1 MRDMRLHA
9 VTKVKNIIIVEQLCK
24 LKRIILGHVPR
35 NGVTN
40 VKTNSRK
47 ITGNN
52 VSKGVTSDL
61 QTCMKE

>member
-1 MRDMRLHA
+1 MRLHV

-35 NGVTN
+35 NAVTN

-47 ITGNN
+47 ITGNT

-61 QTCMKE
+61 QTRMKE

>member
-1 MRDMRLHA
+1 MRLNV

-24 LKRIILGHVPR
+24 LKRIILGRVR

-47 ITGNN
+47 ITGNT
-52 VSKGVTSDL
+52 VSNGVTSDL

>member
-1 MRDMRLHA
+1 MRLHV

-24 LKRIILGHVPR
+24 LKRIILGHIPR
-35 NGVTN
+35 YSVTN

-47 ITGNN
+47 ITGNT

-61 QTCMKE
+61 QTRMKE

>member
-1 MRDMRLHA
+1 MRLHV

-24 LKRIILGHVPR
+24 LKRFILGHVPR

-47 ITGNN
+47 ITGNT
-52 VSKGVTSDL
+52 VSTGVMSDL
-61 QTCMKE
+61 QIRMKE

>member
-24 LKRIILGHVPR
+24 LKRIILGHIPR
-35 NGVTN
+35 NSVTN

-61 QTCMKE
+61 QTRMKE